1 MTTDL
6 TLDVEIVG
14 EAAEQPA
21 PELVIP
27 GLAPITSSP
36 AYFGLIQSQT
46 VVSVAAS
53 RQTEKFQYS
62 GSENLISTSSAS
74 GK

>member
-1 MTTDL
+1 MMSLINIDPMSLYLLSVHL

-27 GLAPITSSP
+27 GLAPVTSSP
-36 AYFGLIQSQT
+36 AYFGLMQSQT
-46 VVSVAAS
+46 VVSVAAP
-53 RQTEKFQYS
+53 R
-62 GSENLISTSSAS
+62 
-74 GK
+74 